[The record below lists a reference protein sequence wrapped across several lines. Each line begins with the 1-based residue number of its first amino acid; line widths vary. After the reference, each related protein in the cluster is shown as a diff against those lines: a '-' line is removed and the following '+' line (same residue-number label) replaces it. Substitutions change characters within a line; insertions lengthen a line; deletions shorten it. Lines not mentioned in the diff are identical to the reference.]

1 MYDFDFALSF
11 AGEDRNFAVQLAA
24 LLKDRGARVFYDMD
38 FSADLW
44 GKDLYQEFQ
53 SIYGERSKF
62 FVPFISNHY
71 LEKNWPK
78 HELKQAQA
86 RDFKSDEEYILPLLI
101 DDSQLPGLNETT
113 GYLDLRSM
121 PISEIAGLCMQ
132 KLKGNLVGP
141 MSSKVSGEV
150 HLYQWLRERNP
161 DAVSSLERGETQL
174 LIRVATYRSQQ
185 LMNLIDTVGS
195 TKCRG
200 RDMHDILIN
209 GGYGPPGCL
218 ASNDPE
224 PHTTFV
230 LEFSSDFIAH
240 VRA

>member
-11 AGEDRNFAVQLAA
+11 AGEDRSFAVQLAA
-24 LLKDRGARVFYDMD
+24 LLKDQGARVFYDMD

-53 SIYGERSKF
+53 RIYGEKSKF
-62 FVPFISNHY
+62 FVPFISKHY
-71 LEKNWPK
+71 LDKNWPK

-101 DDSQLPGLNETT
+101 DSSQLPGLNETT
-113 GYLDLRSM
+113 GYLDLRSVS
-121 PISEIAGLCMQ
+121 ISEVADLCIQ
-132 KLKGNLVGP
+132 KLNGNFVGP
-141 MSSKVSGEV
+141 MSLRVSDEV
-150 HLYQWLRERNP
+150 HLYQWLKERSP
-161 DAVSSLERGETQL
+161 DAIISLERGETQL
-174 LIRVATYRSQQ
+174 LIRVATHRSQQ
-185 LMNLIDTVGS
+185 LKNLIESVGNYL
-195 TKCRG
+195 CRG
-200 RDMHDILIN
+200 QDMHNTLIN

-230 LEFSSDFIAH
+230 LEFSSDFIAR